1 MNRLHAGCTQRKN
14 FMDDYIG
21 LTALA
26 VSLTCVAIAAGVALL
41 SHGQDKG
48 LMYWA
53 AGFATNAVV
62 YGLISLNNPPVG
74 GVGMVLTN
82 AAIACTLALV
92 AECACRFQF
101 RNCSRLLIWMPVAI
115 FTAGLFLLMDNANA
129 QTVIG
134 GLFLAMQCLLI
145 AAVLLQKGQHTSL
158 GVRMVAV
165 GAVVTMGVFLIR
177 SGTSLVGSA
186 TPLFVS
192 GSGSIQA
199 NTFQMSVIGLMLV
212 ALGFDWM
219 IRPHEQE

>member
-1 MNRLHAGCTQRKN
+1 
-14 FMDDYIG
+14 MDDYIG

-26 VSLTCVAIAAGVALL
+26 VSLACVAIAAGVVIH
-41 SHGQDKG
+41 SQGQDKG

-62 YGLISLNNPPVG
+62 YGLVSLTTPPAS

-92 AECACRFQF
+92 AECACRFQY

-115 FTAGLFLLMDNANA
+115 FTAGLFLMMDNANA

-134 GLFLAMQCLLI
+134 GLFLAAQCLLI
-145 AAVLLQKGQHTSL
+145 AVVLLQKGQHTSL

-165 GAVVTMGVFLIR
+165 GAVLTMGVFLSR
-177 SGTSLVGSA
+177 SVTSLVGSA
-186 TPLFVS
+186 TPIFVS
-192 GSGSIQA
+192 GLGSIQA
-199 NTFQMSVIGLMLV
+199 NTFQMSVIGLMLL
-212 ALGFDWM
+212 ALGFDWI
-219 IRPHEQE
+219 IRPHDEK

>member
-1 MNRLHAGCTQRKN
+1 
-14 FMDDYIG
+14 MDDYIG

-26 VSLTCVAIAAGVALL
+26 VSLTCVAIAAGVVIL

-62 YGLISLNNPPVG
+62 YGLVSLTTPPVS

-92 AECACRFQF
+92 AECACRFQY
-101 RNCSRLLIWMPVAI
+101 RNCSRLLIWLPVAI
-115 FTAGLFLLMDNANA
+115 FTAGLFLMMDNEKA

-134 GLFLAMQCLLI
+134 GLFLAAQCLLI
-145 AAVLLQKGQHTSL
+145 AVVLLQKGQHTSL

-165 GAVVTMGVFLIR
+165 GAVLTMGVFLIR
-177 SGTSLVGSA
+177 SLTSLVGSA
-186 TPLFVS
+186 TPFFVS
-192 GSGSIQA
+192 GLGSIQA
-199 NTFQMSVIGLMLV
+199 NTLQMSVIGLMLL
-212 ALGFDWM
+212 ALGFDWI
-219 IRPHEQE
+219 IRPHDEK